1 MNHEF
6 NLDPTAWLAPSG
18 FTFDMHVQLYI
29 GTFLF
34 KEEEEEDEED
44 VKARQIQAKLDAK
57 KRKMAELA
65 LMKSRK
71 RRPDPNNPSKEEIDV
86 AQVKRWQRNY

>member
-6 NLDPTAWLAPSG
+6 NLDPTVWLAPSG
-18 FTFDMHVQLYI
+18 FSFNMHVQ
-29 GTFLF
+29 LF